1 MPSRGYAPKELT
13 CFNPFP
19 SFIKVLHPLPT
30 HTPLFVFHRLI
41 GRSSFSWWRSWMLPR
56 QHKGLPCSKRARIF
70 PVQWESVEWWDSQ
83 ARFLWSMSPQKC
95 WVEDVAHVSKTEGQ
109 TMNYDMGVFFET
121 ISYNYTTLWIILQQC
136 SFGSRRKKLNNN
148 RHTVMEAT
156 KGPFLT
162 AEAQWF
168 PKSKFYIHCSH
179 SRNSPSTPQTRQIPI
194 FESWSIGYLGGSCW
208 HAGIPDLSL
217 SMHPGY
223 CMIASMTL
231 GGQSKVSK
239 GRKSCFSVGLAG
251 MACRIHSGHLYLGL
265 IELVAICMGA
275 SHGWFCSSVQVN
287 RAWLRC
293 WRCVQNTSR
302 IFSGWQVEGHSGK
315 GRWFLMAV

>member
-1 MPSRGYAPKELT
+1 MLSWRCCICFKDRGSNYELWYG
-13 CFNPFP
+13 
-19 SFIKVLHPLPT
+19 S
-30 HTPLFVFHRLI
+30 
-41 GRSSFSWWRSWMLPR
+41 
-56 QHKGLPCSKRARIF
+56 IF
-70 PVQWESVEWWDSQ
+70 
-83 ARFLWSMSPQKC
+83 L
-95 WVEDVAHVSKTEGQ
+95 
-109 TMNYDMGVFFET
+109 ET

-136 SFGSRRKKLNNN
+136 SFRSRRKKLNNN

-156 KGPFLT
+156 QGPFLT

-179 SRNSPSTPQTRQIPI
+179 SRNSPSTPQSRQIPI

-223 CMIASMTL
+223 CMIAPMTL

-265 IELVAICMGA
+265 IEYIELVAICMGA
-275 SHGWFCSSVQVN
+275 SHGWFGRSVQVN

-302 IFSGWQVEGHSGK
+302 ILSGWQVEGHSGK
-315 GRWFLMAV
+315 GRWFWWLSSPNSWKSQDWQEKVHYSSSHHHGSGKWVAPRLVCLKLG

>member
-1 MPSRGYAPKELT
+1 MLSWRCCT
-13 CFNPFP
+13 CFKDRGSNHELWYGSFFLKP
-19 SFIKVLHPLPT
+19 SAIYIQHYGSFYNNVLS
-30 HTPLFVFHRLI
+30 
-41 GRSSFSWWRSWMLPR
+41 GRGE
-56 QHKGLPCSKRARIF
+56 KI
-70 PVQWESVEWWDSQ
+70 
-83 ARFLWSMSPQKC
+83 
-95 WVEDVAHVSKTEGQ
+95 
-109 TMNYDMGVFFET
+109 
-121 ISYNYTTLWIILQQC
+121 
-136 SFGSRRKKLNNN
+136 NNN
-148 RHTVMEAT
+148 RHTVVKAT

-179 SRNSPSTPQTRQIPI
+179 SRNSPSTPQSRQIPI

-208 HAGIPDLSL
+208 DAGIPDLSL

-239 GRKSCFSVGLAG
+239 GRKSCFSVGLEG

-265 IELVAICMGA
+265 IELVAICLGA
-275 SHGWFCSSVQVN
+275 SHGWFCRSVKVN

-293 WRCVQNTSR
+293 WGCVQNPSR
-302 IFSGWQVEGHSGK
+302 I
-315 GRWFLMAV
+315 R